1 MLRPVSSMRSEGL
14 TAPQIQEAVLSFEE
28 ERRAALEDQCHRLH
42 LLVGELLLKNHE
54 LRSEVARLRSSE
66 RA

>member
-14 TAPQIQEAVLSFEE
+14 TVFEE

-42 LLVGELLLKNHE
+42 LLIGELLLKNHE
-54 LRSEVARLRSSE
+54 LRSEVARLRTSL
-66 RA
+66 AAD

>member
-1 MLRPVSSMRSEGL
+1 MLRPVSSMRSEAL

>member
-14 TAPQIQEAVLSFEE
+14 TAPQRRSGSVFE
-28 ERRAALEDQCHRLH
+28 RMVALEDQCHRLH

-54 LRSEVARLRSSE
+54 LRSEVARLRSSV
-66 RA
+66 AAD